1 MAARE
6 PKAPRRA
13 ARKQVPAAFKS
24 SSSRDP
30 IPGLPPAPLVAAGSP
45 ADGSGQV
52 PRELAEAVVTTAAKN
67 ATAKGKDRP
76 PSTPASRQQEIQVHF
91 LKTGSQRVKD
101 LEDAI
106 TAAAMVMDPTKAPSG
121 GFPAPN
127 AVTRTWQH
135 AAWGYTRSV
144 PELNAAMMF
153 IGNCLSR
160 CKLVVGQRNPD
171 GSVEQG
177 FDGDEPKDE
186 NGPVDLLNEAA
197 EYINDLQ
204 MPRGGQSEMLR
215 SFGEKIFVAGECY
228 IVPEDLPTGLVFE
241 VLSTQELMPEGNKYK
256 RYYGPGWGTDDLPP
270 DTKPI
275 RVWRADGQYQ
285 MLSSSSVRACLEI
298 LEELVVLTRLVRA
311 AAISRMSLAGVLVV
325 PDELDTPD
333 SDGDADGNNAEAK
346 NPLLV
351 DMINTGAKAIDDPAS
366 AAAWMPFL
374 LQGPAE
380 FIQHVRHIPFQT
392 DDQENVIKRTE
403 AVERLARGLDL
414 PPEKVLGH
422 MGTTYANAG
431 QISEDNFNLY
441 IEPALQMICD
451 ALTITYLWPA
461 MALARGIDAEHLGDS
476 PFPDDVMQV
485 AITYDARRLI
495 SKPDRT
501 KEIIEV
507 FTKDMTFMTV
517 GIGEMREAI
526 GLDPSEDSWPTD
538 KEVAKRIDAYR
549 LGRIREVIPAP
560 PSDAAVPI
568 EDASAG
574 NAVVPGASGGAAIA
588 GTSGKVAE
596 AAAAAKA
603 KAGATPADK
612 VDQQAVEDAIVASAA
627 LDPLRFLAVKIA
639 GTAELTVDRA
649 LEKMGA
655 RIRNKARGANGLSDT
670 EKDAISGVGNGS
682 VARVLGPTVVGRIL
696 PDLDEPMLA
705 EVTMFTR
712 KVAQWAREA
721 ECEDD
726 THVAGEAAA
735 VVMTLARHALFHEPL
750 DVSAELFGEPILGVR
765 VGV

>member
-1 MAARE
+1 MAKNE
-6 PKAPRRA
+6 PRAPRRRSVARAFA
-13 ARKQVPAAFKS
+13 AGQA
-24 SSSRDP
+24 RDP
-30 IPGLPPAPLVAAGSP
+30 IPNLPLPVVPVVA
-45 ADGSGQV
+45 SGNV
-52 PRELAEAVVTTAAKN
+52 PQDVAEAIVTTAAKN
-67 ATAKGKDRP
+67 AASKGKDRI

-91 LKTGSQRVKD
+91 LKTGSKRVKD
-101 LEDAI
+101 LEDVMV
-106 TAAAMVMDPTKAPSG
+106 AAAMVMDPTKAPTG

-160 CKLVVGQRNPD
+160 CKLVVGKRNPD

-177 FDGDEPKDE
+177 FDGDEPKE
-186 NGPVDLLNEAA
+186 GGVSPELLNEAA
-197 EYINDLQ
+197 EYINGLQ

-228 IVPEDLPTGLVFE
+228 VVPEDLPSGLIFE
-241 VLSTQELMPEGNKYK
+241 VLSTQELMPEGNRYK

-275 RVWRADGQYQ
+275 RIWRADGQYQ
-285 MLSSSSVRACLEI
+285 MLSSSSVRSCLEI

-461 MALARGIDAEHLGDS
+461 MSLARNIDAEHLGDQ
-476 PFPDDVMQV
+476 PFPDDVMEV
-485 AITYDARRLI
+485 AITYDARKLI

-507 FTKDMTFMTV
+507 YTKDMTFMAV
-517 GIGEMREAI
+517 GIGEIREAI
-526 GLDPSEDSWPTD
+526 GLDPSEDTWPTD

-574 NAVVPGASGGAAIA
+574 NAVVPGSSGGAAIA
-588 GTSGKVAE
+588 GTAGKTAE
-596 AAAAAKA
+596 AAAAAA
-603 KAGATPADK
+603 KANGSVPAAQAQTTE
-612 VDQQAVEDAIVASAA
+612 QQAVEQAIVASAA
-627 LDPLRFLAVKIA
+627 LDPLRFLAVKMA

-655 RIRNKARGANGLSDT
+655 RIRNKARSANGLSEV
-670 EKDAISGVGNGS
+670 EKEAIAGVPNGA
-682 VARVLGPTVVGRIL
+682 VARVLGPVVVGRIM
-696 PDLDEPMLA
+696 PDIDEPMLT
-705 EVTMFTR
+705 EITMFTR

-721 ECEDD
+721 EVEDP
-726 THVAGEAAA
+726 THVAGEATA
-735 VVMTLARHALFHEPL
+735 VAMTLARHALFHEPL
-750 DVSAELFGEPILGVR
+750 EVSPELFGEPILGVR